1 MGKILKSIFTKT
13 QIEDYKKMADKLNR
27 ESQGDQAAIYM
38 VKN

>member
-1 MGKILKSIFTKT
+1 MPNNAFNTVT
-13 QIEDYKKMADKLNR
+13 KMADKLNR